1 MADVPLLA
9 PLFGNIGN
17 RCYSLCSAPDE
28 KLCLNCGD
36 TGLIWTNKLA
46 TREGPVAGQCN
57 CGASSCRE
65 KKRDTSTKLVTF
77 SVSRIFFTKRGQN
90 VTQNLA
96 DDVFG

>member
-1 MADVPLLA
+1 M
-9 PLFGNIGN
+9 
-17 RCYSLCSAPDE
+17 
-28 KLCLNCGD
+28 
-36 TGLIWTNKLA
+36 IWTNKLA